1 MVHFE
6 VYFDCLVEQLD
17 KMLKIKSRK
26 RKLCLKKRFS
36 EKAKKKKKKFLQFLK
51 PLTLRHREIYVVW

>member
-26 RKLCLKKRFS
+26 RKLCLKKGS
-36 EKAKKKKKKFLQFLK
+36 VKKQKKKKKFLQFLK